1 MISEYP
7 TLRSS
12 WGIGGGGSHDR
23 TDLLPLKAGVAVIAL
38 EAHSPFGSWGSW
50 WKTWKTGSFK
60 TDGWDGWTEM
70 RWNLKGLT
78 RGFDAKSPCTLYLI
92 KDQNDWCIF
101 RTHHQAF
108 HSAFRILACNVIVI
122 SVVFCLIILL
132 GTLRTFLFPEYWG
145 LPMVVKIKLW
155 YTMMHVLPPWYVH
168 DVGYHYIIIFIIAMA
183 CFNDRCWW
191 PRRER
196 GQTWVCIFFT
206 FHCLWLYN
214 MYQHVLLSRLKLSGN
229 DPNFGPLRFLLSQD
243 QGMRLSL

>member
-1 MISEYP
+1 MSIHVAWYQCIYP

-38 EAHSPFGSWGSW
+38 EAHSPFGSWRLW
-50 WKTWKTGSFK
+50 WKMWKTGSFK

-132 GTLRTFLFPEYWG
+132 GTLRTFLWPDYWG

-155 YTMMHVLPPWYVH
+155 CMYYHHGIYAWLWLSL
-168 DVGYHYIIIFIIAMA
+168 YHYFHHCYSM
-183 CFNDRCWW
+183 FQWQMLVT
-191 PRRER
+191 PQGT

-206 FHCLWLYN
+206 FHRLW
-214 MYQHVLLSRLKLSGN
+214 
-229 DPNFGPLRFLLSQD
+229 F
-243 QGMRLSL
+243 